1 MILKKILFTWVRIIS
16 SFIHVQHYFAAFE
29 LLEKGEIL
37 EMPAEQPLTE
47 DVAWTCF
54 RDVLHG
60 LEYCKREKVVMVDNI
75 CDNCSTLP
83 EGDTQGYQAKQ
94 SPACR

>member
-1 MILKKILFTWVRIIS
+1 MILKRTLFTWVGITLF
-16 SFIHVQHYFAAFE
+16 FIYIKIFFAAFE

-54 RDVLHG
+54 RDVLV
-60 LEYCKREKVVMVDNI
+60 R
-75 CDNCSTLP
+75 
-83 EGDTQGYQAKQ
+83 
-94 SPACR
+94 

>member
-1 MILKKILFTWVRIIS
+1 MYREIAILKKIDHPNVVKLVEVVDDPEEDTLYMGRNY
-16 SFIHVQHYFAAFE
+16 FILHLHLKFFAAFE

-60 LEYCKREKVVMVDNI
+60 LEYCK
-75 CDNCSTLP
+75 
-83 EGDTQGYQAKQ
+83 QG
-94 SPACR
+94 RLRG